1 MIGLLEHYFIV
12 LIQCVG
18 AIYFGLGIVLL
29 FGKVPLAAEY
39 LPYRK
44 AKRCLATT
52 YFIMGLNLFV
62 YLAIYTSDDW
72 KELNPYIKCSDFI
85 FFCLEAIFFFS
96 TFFYLL
102 DEKYMSW
109 RNFSKDWIVL
119 LTSVALMI
127 TSTIGVFGKAGAW
140 VSWFP
145 FFIFFVQYVLFLRRF
160 YILYN
165 EKRSKLVNYFAE
177 DMQQFM
183 FWIKKSVILII
194 LISVLC
200 FTTLLGGIIYNYLFQ
215 VYVVSANFYIAISF
229 INYASMYGKLN
240 SAEVTDRE
248 RMETDAEKLK
258 SSKTDNYEQLFGEQ
272 VKRWISEKRF
282 LAPQLTIDD
291 LAAEMVPTSY
301 ICLAISTVNT
311 VPTSVP
317 GLRSCVWK
325 RQKAICVRIRM
336 SNRKRWLSI
345 PVSPRP
351 LISQGCSRALR
362 AKRQQPGVR
371 NKMFKRLSLSPW

>member
-1 MIGLLEHYFIV
+1 MIELLEHYFIV

-44 AKRCLATT
+44 AKRCLATA
-52 YFIMGLNLFV
+52 YFIMGLNLIV
-62 YLAIYTSDDW
+62 YLVISSSADW
-72 KELNPYIKCSDFI
+72 KVLNPYIKCADFI
-85 FFCLEAIFFFS
+85 FFYLEAIFFFS

-109 RNFSKDWIVL
+109 RNFRKDWAVF
-119 LTSVALMI
+119 LTSVVLMI
-127 TSTIGVFGKAGAW
+127 TSTIGVFGKVGAW

-145 FFIFFVQYVLFLRRF
+145 FFMFFVQYVMFLKRF

-165 EKRSKLVNYFAE
+165 EKRRKLDNYFAE

-183 FWIKKSVILII
+183 SWIKKSIILII
-194 LISVLC
+194 LTSVLS
-200 FTTLLGGIIYNYLFQ
+200 FTTLLGGVIYNYLFQ
-215 VYVVSANFYIAISF
+215 VYVISANFYIAISF
-229 INYASMYGKLN
+229 INYAAMYGKLN

-248 RMETDAEKLK
+248 RMETDTEEQK

-272 VKRWISEKRF
+272 VKRWLSEKRF

-291 LAAEMVPTSY
+291 LAAEMGTNKLYMSRY
-301 ICLAISTVNT
+301 I
-311 VPTSVP
+311 
-317 GLRSCVWK
+317 
-325 RQKAICVRIRM
+325 
-336 SNRKRWLSI
+336 NRKHGDNFSTWITKLRLEEAKSYMRENPNVKQEEVAI
-345 PVSPRP
+345 HSGF
-351 LISQGCSRALR
+351 SSSSYFSRVFSRFESMTPAAWR
-362 AKRQQPGVR
+362 KEQNV
-371 NKMFKRLSLSPW
+371 

>member
-1 MIGLLEHYFIV
+1 MIELLEHYFYV

-44 AKRCLATT
+44 AKRCLAIT
-52 YFIMGLNLFV
+52 YFIMGVNLV
-62 YLAIYTSDDW
+62 AYLAISSSADW
-72 KELNPYIKCSDFI
+72 KALNPYIKCADFI
-85 FFCLEAIFFFS
+85 FFYLEAIFFFS

-109 RNFSKDWIVL
+109 RNFSKDWVVFL
-119 LTSVALMI
+119 LSVALMI
-127 TSTIGVFGKAGAW
+127 TSTIGVFGKVGAW

-165 EKRSKLVNYFAE
+165 EKRSKLDNYFAE

-183 FWIKKSVILII
+183 FWIKKSIILVILT
-194 LISVLC
+194 SVLS

-215 VYVVSANFYIAISF
+215 VYVISANFYIAISF
-229 INYASMYGKLN
+229 INYAAMYGKLN
-240 SAEVTDRE
+240 SAEVTDKE
-248 RMETDAEKLK
+248 RMETDKEEQKI
-258 SSKTDNYEQLFGEQ
+258 SQTDNYEQLFGEQ
-272 VKRWISEKRF
+272 VKRWLSEKRF

-291 LAAEMVPTSY
+291 LAAEMGTNKLYMSRY
-301 ICLAISTVNT
+301 I
-311 VPTSVP
+311 
-317 GLRSCVWK
+317 
-325 RQKAICVRIRM
+325 
-336 SNRKRWLSI
+336 NRKHGANFSTWITQLRLEEAKNYMKENPNVKQEEVAIHSGF
-345 PVSPRP
+345 S
-351 LISQGCSRALR
+351 SSSYFSRVFSRFESMTPAAWR
-362 AKRQQPGVR
+362 KEQNV
-371 NKMFKRLSLSPW
+371 

>member
-1 MIGLLEHYFIV
+1 MIELLEHYFNE

-44 AKRCLATT
+44 AKRCLATA
-52 YFIMGLNLFV
+52 YFIMGLNLVV
-62 YLAIYTSDDW
+62 YLVISSSADW
-72 KELNPYIKCSDFI
+72 KVLNPYIKCADFI
-85 FFCLEAIFFFS
+85 FFYLEAIFFFS

-109 RNFSKDWIVL
+109 RNFRKDWAVFL
-119 LTSVALMI
+119 LSVALMI
-127 TSTIGVFGKAGAW
+127 TSTVGVFGKVGAW

-145 FFIFFVQYVLFLRRF
+145 FFMFFVQYVMFLKRF

-165 EKRSKLVNYFAE
+165 EKRRKLDNYFAE

-183 FWIKKSVILII
+183 SWIKKSIILII
-194 LISVLC
+194 LTSVLS

-215 VYVVSANFYIAISF
+215 VYVISANFYIAISF
-229 INYASMYGKLN
+229 INYAAMYGKLN

-248 RMETDAEKLK
+248 RMETDTEEQKISQA
-258 SSKTDNYEQLFGEQ
+258 DNYEQLFGEQ
-272 VKRWISEKRF
+272 VKRWLSEKRF

-291 LAAEMVPTSY
+291 LAAEMGTNKLYMSRY
-301 ICLAISTVNT
+301 I
-311 VPTSVP
+311 
-317 GLRSCVWK
+317 
-325 RQKAICVRIRM
+325 
-336 SNRKRWLSI
+336 NRKHGDNFSTWITKLRLEEAKSYMRENPNVKQEEVAI
-345 PVSPRP
+345 HSGF
-351 LISQGCSRALR
+351 SSSSYFSRVFSRFESMTPAAWR
-362 AKRQQPGVR
+362 KEQNV
-371 NKMFKRLSLSPW
+371 

>member
-1 MIGLLEHYFIV
+1 MIELLEHYFIV

-52 YFIMGLNLFV
+52 YFIMGLNLVV
-62 YLAIYTSDDW
+62 YLVISSSADW
-72 KELNPYIKCSDFI
+72 KALNPYIKCADFI
-85 FFCLEAIFFFS
+85 FFYLEAIFFFS

-109 RNFSKDWIVL
+109 RNFSKDWAVFL
-119 LTSVALMI
+119 ASVVLMI
-127 TSTIGVFGKAGAW
+127 TSTIGVFGKVDAW

-145 FFIFFVQYVLFLRRF
+145 FFMFFVQYVMFLKRF

-165 EKRSKLVNYFAE
+165 EKRRKLDNYFAE

-183 FWIKKSVILII
+183 SWIKKSIILII
-194 LISVLC
+194 LTSVLS

-215 VYVVSANFYIAISF
+215 IYVISANFYIAISF
-229 INYASMYGKLN
+229 INYAAMYGMYGKLN

-248 RMETDAEKLK
+248 RMETDTEEQKISQA
-258 SSKTDNYEQLFGEQ
+258 DNYEHLFGEQ
-272 VKRWISEKRF
+272 VKRWLSEKRF

-291 LAAEMVPTSY
+291 LAAEMGTNKLYMSRY
-301 ICLAISTVNT
+301 I
-311 VPTSVP
+311 
-317 GLRSCVWK
+317 
-325 RQKAICVRIRM
+325 
-336 SNRKRWLSI
+336 NRKHGTNFSTWITKLRLEEAKSYMRENPNVKQEEVAI
-345 PVSPRP
+345 HSGF
-351 LISQGCSRALR
+351 SSSSYFSRVFSRFESMTPAAWR
-362 AKRQQPGVR
+362 KEQNV
-371 NKMFKRLSLSPW
+371 

>member
-127 TSTIGVFGKAGAW
+127 TSTIGVFGKAGVW
-140 VSWFP
+140 VSP
-145 FFIFFVQYVLFLRRF
+145 ICRIMILQKKCIIFL
-160 YILYN
+160 
-165 EKRSKLVNYFAE
+165 
-177 DMQQFM
+177 
-183 FWIKKSVILII
+183 
-194 LISVLC
+194 
-200 FTTLLGGIIYNYLFQ
+200 
-215 VYVVSANFYIAISF
+215 
-229 INYASMYGKLN
+229 
-240 SAEVTDRE
+240 
-248 RMETDAEKLK
+248 
-258 SSKTDNYEQLFGEQ
+258 
-272 VKRWISEKRF
+272 
-282 LAPQLTIDD
+282 
-291 LAAEMVPTSY
+291 
-301 ICLAISTVNT
+301 
-311 VPTSVP
+311 
-317 GLRSCVWK
+317 
-325 RQKAICVRIRM
+325 
-336 SNRKRWLSI
+336 
-345 PVSPRP
+345 
-351 LISQGCSRALR
+351 
-362 AKRQQPGVR
+362 
-371 NKMFKRLSLSPW
+371 

>member
-1 MIGLLEHYFIV
+1 MIELLEHYFIV

-29 FGKVPLAAEY
+29 FGKVPLTAEY

-52 YFIMGLNLFV
+52 YFIMGFNLVV
-62 YLAIYTSDDW
+62 YLAISSSADW
-72 KELNPYIKCSDFI
+72 KALNPYIKCTDFI
-85 FFCLEAIFFFS
+85 FFYLEAIFFFS

-109 RNFSKDWIVL
+109 RNFRKGWAIFL
-119 LTSVALMI
+119 LSVVLMI
-127 TSTIGVFGKAGAW
+127 TSTIGVFGKVDAW

-145 FFIFFVQYVLFLRRF
+145 FFILFVQYVLFLRRF

-165 EKRSKLVNYFAE
+165 EKRRKLENYFAE

-183 FWIKKSVILII
+183 SWIKKSIILVILTN
-194 LISVLC
+194 VLS

-215 VYVVSANFYIAISF
+215 VYVISANFYIAISF
-229 INYASMYGKLN
+229 INYAAMYSKLN

-248 RMETDAEKLK
+248 RMETDTEKLK

-282 LAPQLTIDD
+282 LAPQLTIDV
-291 LAAEMVPTSY
+291 LAAEMGTNKLYMSRY
-301 ICLAISTVNT
+301 I
-311 VPTSVP
+311 
-317 GLRSCVWK
+317 
-325 RQKAICVRIRM
+325 
-336 SNRKRWLSI
+336 NRKHGTNFSTWITKLRLEEAKSYMRENPNVKQEEVAI
-345 PVSPRP
+345 YSGF
-351 LISQGCSRALR
+351 SSSSYFSRVFSRFESKTPAAWR
-362 AKRQQPGVR
+362 KEQNV
-371 NKMFKRLSLSPW
+371 

>member
-1 MIGLLEHYFIV
+1 MIELLEHYFIV

-44 AKRCLATT
+44 AKRCLATA
-52 YFIMGLNLFV
+52 YFIMGLNLVV
-62 YLAIYTSDDW
+62 YLVISSSADW
-72 KELNPYIKCSDFI
+72 KALNPYIKCADFI
-85 FFCLEAIFFFS
+85 FFYLEAIFFFS

-109 RNFSKDWIVL
+109 RNFRKDWAVFL
-119 LTSVALMI
+119 LSVALMI
-127 TSTIGVFGKAGAW
+127 TSTVGVFGKVGAW

-145 FFIFFVQYVLFLRRF
+145 FFMFFVQYVMFLKRF

-165 EKRSKLVNYFAE
+165 EKRRKLDNYFAE

-183 FWIKKSVILII
+183 SWIKKSIILII
-194 LISVLC
+194 LTSVLS

-215 VYVVSANFYIAISF
+215 IYVISANFYIAISF
-229 INYASMYGKLN
+229 INYAAMYGKLN

-248 RMETDAEKLK
+248 RMETDTEEQKISQA
-258 SSKTDNYEQLFGEQ
+258 DNYEHLFGEQ
-272 VKRWISEKRF
+272 VKRWLSEKRF

-291 LAAEMVPTSY
+291 LAAEMGTNKLYMSRY
-301 ICLAISTVNT
+301 I
-311 VPTSVP
+311 
-317 GLRSCVWK
+317 
-325 RQKAICVRIRM
+325 
-336 SNRKRWLSI
+336 NRKHGDNFSTWITKLRLEEAKSYMRENPNVKQEEVAI
-345 PVSPRP
+345 HSGF
-351 LISQGCSRALR
+351 SSSSYFSRVFSRFESMTPAAWR
-362 AKRQQPGVR
+362 KEQNV
-371 NKMFKRLSLSPW
+371 

>member
-1 MIGLLEHYFIV
+1 MIELLEHYFIV

-44 AKRCLATT
+44 AKRCLAIT
-52 YFIMGLNLFV
+52 YFIMGFNLVV
-62 YLAIYTSDDW
+62 YLAISSSADW
-72 KELNPYIKCSDFI
+72 KALNPYIKCTDFI
-85 FFCLEAIFFFS
+85 FFYLEAIFFFS

-109 RNFSKDWIVL
+109 RNFRKGWAIFL
-119 LTSVALMI
+119 LSVVLMI
-127 TSTIGVFGKAGAW
+127 TSTIGVFGKVDAW

-145 FFIFFVQYVLFLRRF
+145 FFILFVQYVLFLRRF

-165 EKRSKLVNYFAE
+165 EKRRKLENYFAE

-183 FWIKKSVILII
+183 SWIKKSIILVILTN
-194 LISVLC
+194 VLS

-215 VYVVSANFYIAISF
+215 VYVISANFYIAISF
-229 INYASMYGKLN
+229 INYAAMYGKLN

-248 RMETDAEKLK
+248 RMETDTKEQKI
-258 SSKTDNYEQLFGEQ
+258 SQTDNYEQLFGEQ

-291 LAAEMVPTSY
+291 LAAEMGTNKLYMSRY
-301 ICLAISTVNT
+301 I
-311 VPTSVP
+311 
-317 GLRSCVWK
+317 
-325 RQKAICVRIRM
+325 
-336 SNRKRWLSI
+336 NRKHGDNFSTWITKLRLEEAKSYMRENPNVKQEEVAI
-345 PVSPRP
+345 YSGF
-351 LISQGCSRALR
+351 SSSSYFSRVFSRFESKTPAAWR
-362 AKRQQPGVR
+362 KEQNV
-371 NKMFKRLSLSPW
+371 

>member
-29 FGKVPLAAEY
+29 FVKVPLAAEY

-44 AKRCLATT
+44 AKRCLAII
-52 YFIMGLNLFV
+52 YFIMGFNLVV
-62 YLAIYTSDDW
+62 YLAISSSADW
-72 KELNPYIKCSDFI
+72 KALNPYIKCTDFI
-85 FFCLEAIFFFS
+85 FFYLEAIFFFS

-109 RNFSKDWIVL
+109 RNFRKGWAIFL
-119 LTSVALMI
+119 LSVVLMI
-127 TSTIGVFGKAGAW
+127 TSTIGVFGKVDAW

-145 FFIFFVQYVLFLRRF
+145 FFILFVQYVLFLRRF

-165 EKRSKLVNYFAE
+165 EKRRKLENYFAE

-183 FWIKKSVILII
+183 SWIKKSIILII
-194 LISVLC
+194 LTNVLS

-215 VYVVSANFYIAISF
+215 VYVISANFYIAISF
-229 INYASMYGKLN
+229 INYAGMYGKLN
-240 SAEVTDRE
+240 SAEVTDKE
-248 RMETDAEKLK
+248 RRETDTKEQKI
-258 SSKTDNYEQLFGEQ
+258 SWTDNYEQLFGEQ

-291 LAAEMVPTSY
+291 LAAEMGTNKLYMSRY
-301 ICLAISTVNT
+301 I
-311 VPTSVP
+311 
-317 GLRSCVWK
+317 
-325 RQKAICVRIRM
+325 
-336 SNRKRWLSI
+336 NRKHGTNFSTWITKLRLEEAKSYMRENPNVKQEEVAI
-345 PVSPRP
+345 YSGF
-351 LISQGCSRALR
+351 SSSSYFSRVFSRFESKTPAAWR
-362 AKRQQPGVR
+362 KEQNV
-371 NKMFKRLSLSPW
+371 

>member
-1 MIGLLEHYFIV
+1 MIELLEHYFNV

-52 YFIMGLNLFV
+52 YFIMGFNLVV
-62 YLAIYTSDDW
+62 YLAISNSADW
-72 KELNPYIKCSDFI
+72 KALNPYIKCADFI
-85 FFCLEAIFFFS
+85 FFYLEAIFFFS

-109 RNFSKDWIVL
+109 RNFSKDWGIFL
-119 LTSVALMI
+119 LSVALMI
-127 TSTIGVFGKAGAW
+127 TSTIGVFGKVGAW

-165 EKRSKLVNYFAE
+165 EKRSKLDNYFAE

-183 FWIKKSVILII
+183 FWIKKSIILVILT
-194 LISVLC
+194 SVLS
-200 FTTLLGGIIYNYLFQ
+200 FTTLLGGIIYNYFFQ
-215 VYVVSANFYIAISF
+215 VYVISANFYIAISF
-229 INYASMYGKLN
+229 INYAAMYGKLN
-240 SAEVTDRE
+240 SAEVTDKE
-248 RMETDAEKLK
+248 RMETDKEEQKI
-258 SSKTDNYEQLFGEQ
+258 SQTDNYEQLFGEQ
-272 VKRWISEKRF
+272 VKIWLSEKRF

-291 LAAEMVPTSY
+291 LAAEMGTNKLYMSRY
-301 ICLAISTVNT
+301 I
-311 VPTSVP
+311 
-317 GLRSCVWK
+317 
-325 RQKAICVRIRM
+325 
-336 SNRKRWLSI
+336 NRKHGANFSTWITQLRLEEAKNYMKENPNVKQEEVAIHSGF
-345 PVSPRP
+345 S
-351 LISQGCSRALR
+351 SSSYFSRVFSRFESMTPAAWR
-362 AKRQQPGVR
+362 KEQNV
-371 NKMFKRLSLSPW
+371 

>member
-1 MIGLLEHYFIV
+1 MIELLEHYFIV

-52 YFIMGLNLFV
+52 YFIMGLNLVV
-62 YLAIYTSDDW
+62 YLVISSSADW
-72 KELNPYIKCSDFI
+72 KALNPYIKCADFI
-85 FFCLEAIFFFS
+85 FFYLEAIFFFS

-109 RNFSKDWIVL
+109 RNFRKDWAVFL
-119 LTSVALMI
+119 ASVVLMI
-127 TSTIGVFGKAGAW
+127 TSTIGVFGKVDAW

-145 FFIFFVQYVLFLRRF
+145 FFMFFVQYVMFLKRF

-165 EKRSKLVNYFAE
+165 EKRRKQDNYFAE

-183 FWIKKSVILII
+183 SWIKKSIILVILT
-194 LISVLC
+194 SVLS
-200 FTTLLGGIIYNYLFQ
+200 FTTLLGGIIDNYLFQ
-215 VYVVSANFYIAISF
+215 IYVISANFYIAISF
-229 INYASMYGKLN
+229 INYAAMYGKLN

-248 RMETDAEKLK
+248 RMETDTEEQKI
-258 SSKTDNYEQLFGEQ
+258 SQVDNYEQLFGEQ
-272 VKRWISEKRF
+272 VKRWLSEKRF

-291 LAAEMVPTSY
+291 LAAEMGTNKLYMSRY
-301 ICLAISTVNT
+301 I
-311 VPTSVP
+311 
-317 GLRSCVWK
+317 
-325 RQKAICVRIRM
+325 
-336 SNRKRWLSI
+336 NRKHGDNFSTWITKLRLEEAKSYMRENPNVKQEEVAI
-345 PVSPRP
+345 HSGF
-351 LISQGCSRALR
+351 SSSSYFSRVFSRFESMTPAAWR
-362 AKRQQPGVR
+362 KEQNV
-371 NKMFKRLSLSPW
+371 

>member
-1 MIGLLEHYFIV
+1 MIELLEHYFYV

-44 AKRCLATT
+44 AKRCLATA
-52 YFIMGLNLFV
+52 YFIMGLNLVV
-62 YLAIYTSDDW
+62 YLVISSSADW
-72 KELNPYIKCSDFI
+72 KALNPYIKCADFI
-85 FFCLEAIFFFS
+85 FFYLEAIFFFS

-109 RNFSKDWIVL
+109 RNFRKDWAVFL
-119 LTSVALMI
+119 ASVALMI
-127 TSTIGVFGKAGAW
+127 TSTVGVFGKVGAW

-145 FFIFFVQYVLFLRRF
+145 FFMFFVQYVMFLKRF

-165 EKRSKLVNYFAE
+165 EKRRKLDNYFAE

-183 FWIKKSVILII
+183 SWIKKSIILII
-194 LISVLC
+194 LTSVLS
-200 FTTLLGGIIYNYLFQ
+200 FTTLLGGVIYNYLFQ
-215 VYVVSANFYIAISF
+215 VYVISANFYIAISF
-229 INYASMYGKLN
+229 INYAAMYGKLN

-248 RMETDAEKLK
+248 RMETDTEEQK

-272 VKRWISEKRF
+272 VKRWLSEKRF

-291 LAAEMVPTSY
+291 LAAEMGTNKLYMSRY
-301 ICLAISTVNT
+301 I
-311 VPTSVP
+311 
-317 GLRSCVWK
+317 
-325 RQKAICVRIRM
+325 
-336 SNRKRWLSI
+336 NRKHGDNFSTWITKLRLEEAKSYMRENPNVKQEEVAI
-345 PVSPRP
+345 HSGF
-351 LISQGCSRALR
+351 SSSSYFSRVFSRFESMTPAAWR
-362 AKRQQPGVR
+362 KEQNV
-371 NKMFKRLSLSPW
+371 

>member
-1 MIGLLEHYFIV
+1 MIELLEHYFIV

-52 YFIMGLNLFV
+52 YFIMGLNLVV
-62 YLAIYTSDDW
+62 YLVISSSADW
-72 KELNPYIKCSDFI
+72 KALNPYIKCADFI
-85 FFCLEAIFFFS
+85 FFYLEAIFFFS

-109 RNFSKDWIVL
+109 RNFRKDWAVFL
-119 LTSVALMI
+119 LSVALMI
-127 TSTIGVFGKAGAW
+127 TSTIGVFGKVGAW

-145 FFIFFVQYVLFLRRF
+145 FFMFFVQYVMFLRRF

-165 EKRSKLVNYFAE
+165 EKRRKLDNYFAE

-183 FWIKKSVILII
+183 SWIKKSIILII
-194 LISVLC
+194 LTSVLS
-200 FTTLLGGIIYNYLFQ
+200 FTTLLGGVIYNYLFQ
-215 VYVVSANFYIAISF
+215 IYVISANFYIAISF
-229 INYASMYGKLN
+229 INYAAMYGKLN

-248 RMETDAEKLK
+248 RMETDTEEQKISQA
-258 SSKTDNYEQLFGEQ
+258 DNYEQLFGEQ
-272 VKRWISEKRF
+272 VKRWLSEKRF

-291 LAAEMVPTSY
+291 LAAEMGTNKLYMSRY
-301 ICLAISTVNT
+301 I
-311 VPTSVP
+311 
-317 GLRSCVWK
+317 
-325 RQKAICVRIRM
+325 
-336 SNRKRWLSI
+336 NRKHGDNFSTWITKLRLEEAKSYMRENPNVKQEEVAI
-345 PVSPRP
+345 HSGF
-351 LISQGCSRALR
+351 SSSSYFSRVFSRFESMTPAAWR
-362 AKRQQPGVR
+362 KEQNV
-371 NKMFKRLSLSPW
+371 

>member
-1 MIGLLEHYFIV
+1 MIELLEHYFIV

-52 YFIMGLNLFV
+52 YFIMGLNLVV
-62 YLAIYTSDDW
+62 YLVISSSADW
-72 KELNPYIKCSDFI
+72 KALNPYIKCADFI
-85 FFCLEAIFFFS
+85 FFYLEAIFFFS

-109 RNFSKDWIVL
+109 RNFRKDWAVFL
-119 LTSVALMI
+119 LSVALMI
-127 TSTIGVFGKAGAW
+127 TSTIGVFGKVGAW

-145 FFIFFVQYVLFLRRF
+145 FFMFFVQYVMFLRRF

-165 EKRSKLVNYFAE
+165 EKRRKLDNYFAE

-183 FWIKKSVILII
+183 SWIKKSIILII
-194 LISVLC
+194 LTSVLS

-215 VYVVSANFYIAISF
+215 VYVISANFYIAISF
-229 INYASMYGKLN
+229 INYAAMYGKLN

-248 RMETDAEKLK
+248 RMETDTEEQKISQA
-258 SSKTDNYEQLFGEQ
+258 DNYEQLFGEQ
-272 VKRWISEKRF
+272 VKKWLSEKRF

-291 LAAEMVPTSY
+291 LAAEMGTNKLYMSRY
-301 ICLAISTVNT
+301 I
-311 VPTSVP
+311 
-317 GLRSCVWK
+317 
-325 RQKAICVRIRM
+325 
-336 SNRKRWLSI
+336 NRKHGDNFSTWITKLRLEEAKSYMRENPNVKQEEVAI
-345 PVSPRP
+345 HSGF
-351 LISQGCSRALR
+351 SSSSYFSRVFSRFESMTPAAWR
-362 AKRQQPGVR
+362 KEQNV
-371 NKMFKRLSLSPW
+371 

>member
-1 MIGLLEHYFIV
+1 MIELLEHYFIV

-52 YFIMGLNLFV
+52 YFIMGLNLVV
-62 YLAIYTSDDW
+62 YLVISSSADW
-72 KELNPYIKCSDFI
+72 KALNPYIKCADFI
-85 FFCLEAIFFFS
+85 FFYLEAIFFFS

-109 RNFSKDWIVL
+109 RNFRKDWAVFL
-119 LTSVALMI
+119 LSVALMI
-127 TSTIGVFGKAGAW
+127 TSTIGVFGKVGAW

-145 FFIFFVQYVLFLRRF
+145 FFMFFVQYVMFLRRF

-165 EKRSKLVNYFAE
+165 EKRRKLDNYVAE

-183 FWIKKSVILII
+183 SWIKKSIILII
-194 LISVLC
+194 LTSVLS
-200 FTTLLGGIIYNYLFQ
+200 FTTLLGGVIYNYLFQ
-215 VYVVSANFYIAISF
+215 IYVISANFYIAISF
-229 INYASMYGKLN
+229 INYAAMYGKLN

-248 RMETDAEKLK
+248 RMETDTEEQKISQA
-258 SSKTDNYEQLFGEQ
+258 DNYEHLFGEQ
-272 VKRWISEKRF
+272 VKRWLSEKRF

-291 LAAEMVPTSY
+291 LAAEMGTNKLYMYRY
-301 ICLAISTVNT
+301 I
-311 VPTSVP
+311 
-317 GLRSCVWK
+317 
-325 RQKAICVRIRM
+325 
-336 SNRKRWLSI
+336 NRKHGDNFSTWITKLRLEEAKSYMRENPNVKQEEVAI
-345 PVSPRP
+345 HSGF
-351 LISQGCSRALR
+351 SSSSYFSRVFSRFESMTPAAWR
-362 AKRQQPGVR
+362 KEQNV
-371 NKMFKRLSLSPW
+371 

>member
-1 MIGLLEHYFIV
+1 MIELLEHYFIV

-165 EKRSKLVNYFAE
+165 EKRSKLDNYFAE

-183 FWIKKSVILII
+183 FWIKKCVILII

-248 RMETDAEKLK
+248 RMETDTEKLR

-291 LAAEMVPTSY
+291 LAAEMGTNKLYMSRYINHKHGTNFSTWITKLRLEEAKSY
-301 ICLAISTVNT
+301 MRENPNVKQEEVAIYSGFSSSSYFSRVFSRFESKT
-311 VPTSVP
+311 PAA
-317 GLRSCVWK
+317 W
-325 RQKAICVRIRM
+325 
-336 SNRKRWLSI
+336 RKEQN
-345 PVSPRP
+345 V
-351 LISQGCSRALR
+351 
-362 AKRQQPGVR
+362 
-371 NKMFKRLSLSPW
+371 

>member
-1 MIGLLEHYFIV
+1 MIELLEHYFIV

-29 FGKVPLAAEY
+29 FGKVPLTAEY

-52 YFIMGLNLFV
+52 YFIMGFNLVV
-62 YLAIYTSDDW
+62 YLAISSSADW
-72 KELNPYIKCSDFI
+72 KALNPYIKCTDFI
-85 FFCLEAIFFFS
+85 FFYLEAIFFFS

-109 RNFSKDWIVL
+109 RNFRKGWAIFL
-119 LTSVALMI
+119 LSVVLMI
-127 TSTIGVFGKAGAW
+127 TSTIGVFGKVDAW

-145 FFIFFVQYVLFLRRF
+145 FFILFVQYVLFLRRF

-165 EKRSKLVNYFAE
+165 EKRRKLENYFAE

-183 FWIKKSVILII
+183 SWIKKSIILVILTN
-194 LISVLC
+194 VLS

-215 VYVVSANFYIAISF
+215 VYVISANFYIAISF
-229 INYASMYGKLN
+229 INYAAMYGKLN

-248 RMETDAEKLK
+248 RMETDTKEQKILR
-258 SSKTDNYEQLFGEQ
+258 TDNYEQLFGEQ
-272 VKRWISEKRF
+272 VKRWLSEKRF

-291 LAAEMVPTSY
+291 LAAEMGTNKLYMSRY
-301 ICLAISTVNT
+301 I
-311 VPTSVP
+311 
-317 GLRSCVWK
+317 
-325 RQKAICVRIRM
+325 
-336 SNRKRWLSI
+336 NRKHGTNFSTWITKLRLEEAKSYMREN
-345 PVSPRP
+345 PNVKQEEVAFHSGF
-351 LISQGCSRALR
+351 SSSSYFSRVFSRFESKTPAAWR
-362 AKRQQPGVR
+362 KEQNV
-371 NKMFKRLSLSPW
+371 

>member
-1 MIGLLEHYFIV
+1 MIELLEHYFIV

-52 YFIMGLNLFV
+52 YFIMGLNLVV
-62 YLAIYTSDDW
+62 YLVISSSADW
-72 KELNPYIKCSDFI
+72 KALNPYIKCADFI
-85 FFCLEAIFFFS
+85 FFYLEAIFFFS

-109 RNFSKDWIVL
+109 RNFRKDWAVFL
-119 LTSVALMI
+119 LSVALMI
-127 TSTIGVFGKAGAW
+127 TSTIGVFGKVDAW

-145 FFIFFVQYVLFLRRF
+145 FFMFFVQYVMFLKRF

-165 EKRSKLVNYFAE
+165 EKRRKLDNYFAE

-183 FWIKKSVILII
+183 SWIKKSIILII
-194 LISVLC
+194 LTSVLS

-215 VYVVSANFYIAISF
+215 IYVISANFYIAISF
-229 INYASMYGKLN
+229 INYAAMYGKLN

-248 RMETDAEKLK
+248 RMETDTEEQKISQA
-258 SSKTDNYEQLFGEQ
+258 DNYEHLFGEQ
-272 VKRWISEKRF
+272 VKRWLSEKRF

-291 LAAEMVPTSY
+291 LAAEMGTNKLYMSRY
-301 ICLAISTVNT
+301 I
-311 VPTSVP
+311 
-317 GLRSCVWK
+317 
-325 RQKAICVRIRM
+325 
-336 SNRKRWLSI
+336 NRKHGDNFSTWITKLRLEEAKSYMRENPNVKQEEVAI
-345 PVSPRP
+345 HSGF
-351 LISQGCSRALR
+351 SSSSYFSRVFSRFESMTPAAWR
-362 AKRQQPGVR
+362 KEQNV
-371 NKMFKRLSLSPW
+371 